1 VFKLGGPGQLDSG
14 CCDGARLLTA
24 GNTATALPIGQN
36 REPDYSCYESGS
48 LSPLGAAPQ

>member
-1 VFKLGGPGQLDSG
+1 VFKLDGPGQLDAVV
-14 CCDGARLLTA
+14 GARLLTA